1 MVLNNSVNIMD
12 SDEVDELRYY
22 RRGEKDR
29 LIPRQNE
36 IHFLLNIDWMW
47 GNKYSEQFEK
57 DYSLME
63 LKEVTDIINEEIRE

>member
-12 SDEVDELRYY
+12 SDEIDELRYY

>member
-1 MVLNNSVNIMD
+1 MVLNNSVNII
-12 SDEVDELRYY
+12 ERDELEELREY
-22 RRGEKDR
+22 RRAEKDR
-29 LIPRQNE
+29 LIARQNE
-36 IHFLLNIDWMW
+36 IHFILNIDWMW

>member
-12 SDEVDELRYY
+12 REEVDELRYY